1 MTSTPSEG
9 PDAPAGASEAY
20 PSPDPGL
27 QLIAEG
33 VTELVGFGA
42 AVINIR
48 RGDEFEIVAAYGDE
62 TGHTVE
68 GEMTVAEMLG
78 TRFPVSV
85 VTDLLDMSVDWGDIK
100 FIPHEKNTIGEAEGY
115 WVPDTDEDVL
125 KDPQSWH
132 KLDELLAPFYDE
144 NGELVGVLS
153 IDRPTN
159 GRRPGRRQQRILN
172 RFARQARR
180 TVLLTLQREYLEE
193 RANNLLE
200 AQSFLREANSQL
212 GLTGVLEATQEAM
225 SRGLDADGLYVQAQD
240 GDGGSVVYASPD
252 LGWKPGDSNNIA
264 AGQAYQATR
273 LWHDGQHAIVNRELL
288 LHALRH
294 VDAERKKFARLGI
307 DFLDTVGADS
317 LLVVP
322 IGVETTALGHLVL
335 VRGAGRPRWT
345 DAEGRL
351 AMEFG
356 RDFGRIVLTSN
367 AYTQERDLAQRL
379 ATADKVHSRLIESVA
394 QELHSPLTA
403 LTTGIDAMR
412 HEDRGSPTWFQQV
425 GNLISRSDQLVAMVD
440 DLLLF
445 SRFSDPMS
453 RPTLTHVD
461 LTSLLQEIFEQRTY
475 ESEKRGIEVS
485 IDVPP
490 RGVYILGDRSEIK
503 AAILRLV
510 DNALVYTHRGGH
522 VRLYIVE
529 SASEAAISVTDNGVG
544 IPAVEQIQVFTEFYR
559 GSSQAIGGRK
569 GVGLGLSIV
578 DRVARRHDGRVTLR
592 SEPGTGTRVSLVLP
606 LAIDATSLG

>member
-1 MTSTPSEG
+1 M
-9 PDAPAGASEAY
+9 PDGASEAY
-20 PSPDPGL
+20 PTPDPGL

-85 VTDLLDMSVDWGDIK
+85 VTELLEMSLDWGDIK
-100 FIPHEKNTIGEAEGY
+100 FIPHERNTIGEAEGY
-115 WVPDTDEDVL
+115 WVADTDEDIM
-125 KDPQSWH
+125 KGSQDWH
-132 KLDELLAPFYDE
+132 RLDELLAPFYDDA
-144 NGELVGVLS
+144 GELVGVLS

-180 TVLLTLQREYLEE
+180 AVLLTLQREYLEE

-212 GLTGVLEATQEAM
+212 GFTAVLEATQEAM
-225 SRGLDADGLYVQAQD
+225 SRGLDADGLYVQARD
-240 GDGGSVVYASPD
+240 GMGGNVWYASPGLRWSAD
-252 LGWKPGDSNNIA
+252 DY
-264 AGQAYQATR
+264 AGTGIQSYQSTR
-273 LWHDGQHAIVNRELL
+273 LWNEGLHRIINRDI
-288 LHALRH
+288 LRH
-294 VDAERKKFARLGI
+294 TILHDKSPDQRKFAQLGI
-307 DFLDTVGADS
+307 DFLDAVEADS

-335 VRGAGRPRWT
+335 LRGAGRPRWT

-394 QELHSPLTA
+394 QELHNPLTA
-403 LTTGIDAMR
+403 LTTGIDAIR
-412 HEDRGSPTWFQQV
+412 HEDRGSTTWFQQV

-445 SRFSDPMS
+445 SRFSDPSS
-453 RPTLTHVD
+453 RPTLAVVD

-475 ESEKRGIEVS
+475 EAEKRGIEVT
-485 IDVPP
+485 IDVPNH
-490 RGVYILGDRSEIK
+490 GVHVLGDRSEIK

-544 IPAVEQIQVFTEFYR
+544 IPAGEQRQVFHEFYR
-559 GSSQAIGGRK
+559 GTSQAIGGRK

-578 DRVARRHDGRVTLR
+578 DRVAKRHDGRVTLR
-592 SEPGTGTRVSLVLP
+592 SEPGTGTRVSMVLP
-606 LAIDATSLG
+606 LSNDAASLG

>member
-9 PDAPAGASEAY
+9 PDVPDGASEAY
-20 PSPDPGL
+20 LTPDPGL

-48 RGDEFEIVAAYGDE
+48 RDDEFEIVAAYGNE
-62 TGHTVE
+62 TGHTVD

-78 TRFPVSV
+78 TRFPISV

-100 FIPHEKNTIGEAEGY
+100 FVPHEKNTIGAAEGY

-125 KDPQSWH
+125 KDPQDWH
-132 KLDELLAPFYDE
+132 RLDELLAPFYDE

-180 TVLLTLQREYLEE
+180 AVLLTLQREYLEE
-193 RANNLLE
+193 RANNLIE
-200 AQSFLREANSQL
+200 AQAFLREANSQL

-240 GDGGSVVYASPD
+240 GEGGSVAYVSPG
-252 LGWKPGDSNNIA
+252 LGWKVTESHIA
-264 AGQAYQATR
+264 IGRAYQSSR
-273 LWHDGQHAIVNRELL
+273 RWNEGQHAIVNHDQ
-288 LHALRH
+288 LHQMLRH
-294 VDAERKKFARLGI
+294 GETALKRKLAKIGI
-307 DFLDTVGADS
+307 DFLDAVEADS

-335 VRGAGRPRWT
+335 VRGIGRPRWT
-345 DAEGRL
+345 ETEGRL

-379 ATADKVHSRLIESVA
+379 ATADSVHSRLIESVA
-394 QELHSPLTA
+394 QELHNPLIA

-412 HEDRGSPTWFQQV
+412 HEDRGSATWFQQV
-425 GNLISRSDQLVAMVD
+425 GNLISRSDQLVSMVD

-445 SRFSDPMS
+445 SRFSDPSS
-453 RPTLTHVD
+453 RPTLAYVD
-461 LTSLLQEIFEQRTY
+461 LVPVLQEIFEQRTY
-475 ESEKRGIEVS
+475 ESEKRGIEVT
-485 IDVPP
+485 IDVPAHSIQ
-490 RGVYILGDRSEIK
+490 VLGDRSEIK
-503 AAILRLV
+503 AAVLRLV

-529 SASEAAISVTDNGVG
+529 SANEAAISVTDNGVG
-544 IPAVEQIQVFTEFYR
+544 IPPTEQLQVFTEFYR
-559 GSSQAIGGRK
+559 GTSQAIGGRK

-606 LAIDATSLG
+606 LANDAASF

>member
-9 PDAPAGASEAY
+9 PDAPVGASEAY
-20 PSPDPGL
+20 PTPDPGL

-62 TGHTVE
+62 SGQTVE

-85 VTDLLDMSVDWGDIK
+85 VTDLLDMSEDWGDIK
-100 FIPHEKNTIGEAEGY
+100 FVPHEKNTIGAAEGY

-125 KDPQSWH
+125 KDSQDWH
-132 KLDELLAPFYDE
+132 RLDELLAPFYDE
-144 NGELVGVLS
+144 DGELVGVLS

-180 TVLLTLQREYLEE
+180 AVLLSLEREYLEE
-193 RANNLLE
+193 RANNLIE

-240 GDGGSVVYASPD
+240 GEGGSVVYSSPG
-252 LGWKPGDSNNIA
+252 LGWNANDSNNIA

-273 LWHDGQHAIVNRELL
+273 LWNEGQHAIVNRDLL
-288 LHALRH
+288 LHALH
-294 VDAERKKFARLGI
+294 HGDAERKMFARIGI

-335 VRGAGRPRWT
+335 VRGSGRPRWT

-394 QELHSPLTA
+394 QELHNPLTA

-412 HEDRGSPTWFQQV
+412 HEDRGSATWFQQV

-445 SRFSDPMS
+445 SRFSDPSS
-453 RPTLTHVD
+453 RPTLTYVD
-461 LTSLLQEIFEQRTY
+461 LAPLLREIFEQRTY

-485 IDVPP
+485 IDVPSHP
-490 RGVYILGDRSEIK
+490 VQVLCDRSEIK

-544 IPAVEQIQVFTEFYR
+544 IPAAEQLQVFTEFYR
-559 GSSQAIGGRK
+559 GTSQAIGGRK

-606 LAIDATSLG
+606 LANDTISFD

>member
-9 PDAPAGASEAY
+9 SDVPDGASEAY
-20 PSPDPGL
+20 PTPDPGL

-62 TGHTVE
+62 TGHTVD

-100 FIPHEKNTIGEAEGY
+100 FIPHEQNTIGQAEGY
-115 WVPDTDEDVL
+115 WIPDTDENVL
-125 KDPQSWH
+125 KNPQDWH
-132 KLDELLAPFYDE
+132 RLDELLAPFYDE

-180 TVLLTLQREYLEE
+180 AVLLTLQREYLEE
-193 RANNLLE
+193 RANNLIE

-212 GLTGVLEATQEAM
+212 GLTEVLEATQEAM
-225 SRGLDADGLYVQAQD
+225 SRGLDADGLYVQAKD
-240 GDGGSVVYASPD
+240 GDGGTVAYASPGVRWNRKEHA
-252 LGWKPGDSNNIA
+252 L
-264 AGQAYQATR
+264 AGAQSYQSTR
-273 LWHDGQHAIVNRELL
+273 LWDKGEHAIVDRNLL
-288 LHALRH
+288 QQLIRGGEP
-294 VDAERKKFARLGI
+294 ERRKYAKIGLE
-307 DFLDTVGADS
+307 FLDSVGADS

-335 VRGAGRPRWT
+335 LRGAGRPQWT
-345 DAEGRL
+345 DTEGRL

-379 ATADKVHSRLIESVA
+379 ATADRVHSRLIESVA
-394 QELHSPLTA
+394 LELHSPLTA
-403 LTTGIDAMR
+403 LTTGIDALR
-412 HEDRGSPTWFQQV
+412 HEDRGSSTWFQQV

-445 SRFSDPMS
+445 SRFSDPSS
-453 RPTLTHVD
+453 RPTRTYVD
-461 LTSLLQEIFEQRTY
+461 LVSLLQEIFEQRTY

-485 IDVPP
+485 IDVPAHSIQ
-490 RGVYILGDRSEIK
+490 VLGDRSEIK
-503 AAILRLV
+503 AAVLRLV

-544 IPAVEQIQVFTEFYR
+544 IPAAEQLQVFTEFYR
-559 GSSQAIGGRK
+559 GTSQAIGGRK

-592 SEPGTGTRVSLVLP
+592 SEPGTGTRVSLVIP
-606 LAIDATSLG
+606 LATDASI

>member
-1 MTSTPSEG
+1 MTTTPSGG
-9 PDAPAGASEAY
+9 PDAPRGASGESAY
-20 PSPDPGL
+20 ATRDPGL

-48 RGDEFEIVAAYGDE
+48 RGDEFEIVAATGDE
-62 TGHTVE
+62 IGRTVE
-68 GEMTVAEMLG
+68 GEMTVSDMIG
-78 TRFPVSV
+78 TRFPISV

-100 FIPHEKNTIGEAEGY
+100 FVPHEKNTIGEAEGY

-125 KDPQSWH
+125 RDPQDWH
-132 KLDELLAPFYDE
+132 RLDELLAPFYDE
-144 NGELVGVLS
+144 DGELVGVLS
-153 IDRPTN
+153 IDRPVN

-180 TVLLTLQREYLEE
+180 AVLLTLHREYLEE

-212 GLTGVLEATQEAM
+212 GLTGVLEAAQEAM
-225 SRGLDADGLYVQAQD
+225 SRGLDADGLYVQTED
-240 GDGGSVVYASPD
+240 GDGVAVAYASPGVNWNPNEHA
-252 LGWKPGDSNNIA
+252 LMAGQSYRDSN
-264 AGQAYQATR
+264 
-273 LWHDGQHAIVNRELL
+273 LWRDGQHAIVDRDIIEKLF
-288 LHALRH
+288 RH
-294 VDAERKKFARLGI
+294 GDAEKKKFATIGI
-307 DFLDTVGADS
+307 EFLNAVGADS

-322 IGVETTALGHLVL
+322 IGVETTSLGHLVL
-335 VRGAGRPRWT
+335 LRGAGRPSWT

-367 AYTQERDLAQRL
+367 AYTQERDLAARL

-394 QELHSPLTA
+394 QELHNPLTA

-412 HEDRGSPTWFQQV
+412 HEDRGSATWFQQV

-445 SRFSDPMS
+445 SRFSDPSS
-453 RPTLTHVD
+453 RPTLAYVD
-461 LTSLLQEIFEQRTY
+461 LSTLLAEIHEQRTY
-475 ESEKRGIEVS
+475 EAEKRGIEVS
-485 IDVPP
+485 LDVPAHE
-490 RGVYILGDRSEIK
+490 VAVLGDRGEIK

-510 DNALVYTHRGGH
+510 DNALVYTHRGGR

-529 SASEAAISVTDNGVG
+529 SANEAAVSVTDDGVG
-544 IPAVEQIQVFTEFYR
+544 IPAAEQLRVFTEFYR
-559 GSSQAIGGRK
+559 GTSQAIGGRK

-606 LAIDATSLG
+606 LGQPL

>member
-9 PDAPAGASEAY
+9 PDVPDGASEAY
-20 PSPDPGL
+20 PTPDPGL

-62 TGHTVE
+62 TGHTVD
-68 GEMTVAEMLG
+68 GEMTVAQMLG

-100 FIPHEKNTIGEAEGY
+100 FVPHEKNTIGAAEGY
-115 WVPDTDEDVL
+115 WVPDTDEDIM
-125 KDPQSWH
+125 KDPQDWH
-132 KLDELLAPFYDE
+132 QLDELLAPFYDE
-144 NGELVGVLS
+144 HGELVGVLS

-180 TVLLTLQREYLEE
+180 AVLLTLQREYLEE

-200 AQSFLREANSQL
+200 AQNFLREANSQL
-212 GLTGVLEATQEAM
+212 GLTGVLEATHEAM
-225 SRGLDADGLYVQAQD
+225 SRGLDADGLYVQADD
-240 GDGGSVVYASPD
+240 GEGGSVAYVSPG
-252 LGWKPGDSNNIA
+252 LGWKVTEANIA
-264 AGQAYQATR
+264 IGQAYQSSR
-273 LWHDGQHAIVNRELL
+273 RWNEGQHAIVNREVLDQMLL
-288 LHALRH
+288 NGDTTLR
-294 VDAERKKFARLGI
+294 RKLAKIGI
-307 DFLDTVGADS
+307 EFLDAVNADS

-394 QELHSPLTA
+394 QELHNPLTA
-403 LTTGIDAMR
+403 LTTGIDAIR

-445 SRFSDPMS
+445 SRFSDPSS
-453 RPTLTHVD
+453 RPTLTYVD
-461 LTSLLQEIFEQRTY
+461 LVPLLREIHEQRTY
-475 ESEKRGIEVS
+475 ESDKRGIEVS
-485 IDVPP
+485 LDVPDHS
-490 RGVYILGDRSEIK
+490 VQVLGDRSEIK
-503 AAILRLV
+503 AAVLRLV

-544 IPAVEQIQVFTEFYR
+544 IPAAEQSQVLTEFYR

-578 DRVARRHDGRVTLR
+578 DRVAHRHDGRVTLR
-592 SEPGTGTRVSLVLP
+592 SETGTGTRVSLVLP
-606 LAIDATSLG
+606 LANDLISVD